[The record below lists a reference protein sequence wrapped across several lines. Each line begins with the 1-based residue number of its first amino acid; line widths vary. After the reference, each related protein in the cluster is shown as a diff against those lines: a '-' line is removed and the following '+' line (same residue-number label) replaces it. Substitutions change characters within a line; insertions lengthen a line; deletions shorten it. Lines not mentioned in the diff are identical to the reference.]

1 MNFNELSANQK
12 LLFVAHAMV
21 AVAGFLA
28 AYANVLTLAQ
38 QGSLPNEV
46 FKNTPPTQAPTSA
59 KSRSGFFE

>member
-1 MNFNELSANQK
+1 MTFRDLPENQK

-28 AYANVLTLAQ
+28 AYANILTLCQ
-38 QGSLPNEV
+38 QGSLPTEV
-46 FKNTPPTQAPTSA
+46 LRNSTQAPPV